1 MMGGRCLASR
11 LALPLLALTLAG
23 MAMAGPA
30 WGHAAFLESEPTPGA
45 NLKRAPLEVELEFT
59 EPLNEKLTR
68 VELLDE
74 QETPASARIE
84 LTGRDG
90 VSVRPTDRLPG
101 GVYTVSWYTVSTLD
115 GHPLEG
121 RFEFGVRADAESAQ
135 SIEQSPLAGWGWL
148 RIVVRAVFYVAL
160 FFFAGGVLAAA
171 LLSPRR
177 LAGWLLPERLAES
190 GIDHIRRARRGARLR
205 TRGAGWVATAGA
217 LAVALVETLDA
228 TGGLSPGDLGDFL
241 LGNAAGLV
249 RIWTVALLALASTL
263 IVRAPRGA
271 AVAVASSLL
280 AIALGG
286 HASSASPQGLAV
298 LSDWV
303 HLLAGAIWV
312 GGLAQIAASWIPL
325 ARRTE
330 APVRRQAMRLV
341 LARFGRIAL
350 PAFAVVAL
358 TGLLNGL
365 IQLESPA
372 ALWQTSYGRVL
383 AVKLGLVGTIAFA
396 SYLHALRLRPRLLSS
411 EAGGQPAAERRHWR
425 LLAVEP
431 ALAIGVVAAAAALV
445 AFPLPPR
452 DLPEGEAAAAPP
464 CEPCPVPEPRR
475 SELAVAENIGS
486 NIAALWVDSRGRA
499 TLRTYGVDGAPAR
512 LEAEPL
518 AGLAL
523 SGCGNACRRLR
534 IPPGRM
540 TIAASIAGDRLRA
553 TLPTAWN
560 PDKNRRAAQLAVR
573 AQGTMRSLRRVR
585 VQERTTSGPGTLA
598 TADARL
604 LRGRDARLYRQVFRW
619 GRFAATARWLG
630 TESRRGRRAVRLAVL
645 DPGAPTW
652 FRLLVDVRTG
662 RVLMERLITTAH
674 FIDRRYSEFER

>member
-1 MMGGRCLASR
+1 MKGGRRLAAR
-11 LALPLLALTLAG
+11 LALPLPALTLAG
-23 MAMAGPA
+23 LALAGPA
-30 WGHAAFLESEPTPGA
+30 WGHAAFLESEPAPGA
-45 NLKRAPLEVELEFT
+45 NLKRAPLEVKLEFT
-59 EPLNEKLTR
+59 EPLNERLTG

-74 QETPASARIE
+74 QERPAPAQIE

-90 VSVRPTDRLPG
+90 VIVRPNDRLPG

-121 RFEFGVRADAESAQ
+121 TFEFGVRADAENAQ
-135 SIEQSPLAGWGWL
+135 SIEQSPLLGWGWL
-148 RIVVRAVFYVAL
+148 RITSRAVFYAAL
-160 FFFAGGVLAAA
+160 FFFAGGVFTAT

-177 LAGWLLPERLAES
+177 LSGWLLPERIAES
-190 GIDHIRRARRGARLR
+190 GADRIRRARRGARRR
-205 TRGAGWVATAGA
+205 TLGAGWVATAGA

-241 LGNAAGLV
+241 LGNAAGLA
-249 RIWTVALLALASTL
+249 RIWTVALLALASSL

-286 HASSASPQGLAV
+286 HASSASPQTLAV

-312 GGLAQIAASWIPL
+312 GGLTQIAATWIPL

-330 APVRRQAMRLV
+330 IQVRRQAMRLV

-358 TGLLNGL
+358 TGALNSL

-396 SYLHALRLRPRLLSS
+396 SYLHALHLRPRLLSTD
-411 EAGGQPAAERRHWR
+411 ADQPAAERRHWR

-464 CEPCPVPEPRR
+464 CEPCPVPKPRR
-475 SELAVAENIGS
+475 SQLAVAENIGS

-523 SGCGNACRRLR
+523 GGCGNACRRLR
-534 IPPGRM
+534 APPGRM
-540 TIAASIAGDRLRA
+540 TIAASIAGDRFVA
-553 TLPTAWN
+553 TMPTAWN
-560 PDKNRRAAQLAVR
+560 PDKNRHAEQLAVR
-573 AQGTMRSLRRVR
+573 AQETMRALRSVR
-585 VQERTTSGPGTLA
+585 VQERTTSGPGTLG

-604 LRGRDARLYRQVFRW
+604 IADRQPRLYRQVFRW

-630 TESRRGRRAVRLAVL
+630 TEPRRGGGAVRLAVL

-662 RVLMERLITTAH
+662 RVLTERLITTAH